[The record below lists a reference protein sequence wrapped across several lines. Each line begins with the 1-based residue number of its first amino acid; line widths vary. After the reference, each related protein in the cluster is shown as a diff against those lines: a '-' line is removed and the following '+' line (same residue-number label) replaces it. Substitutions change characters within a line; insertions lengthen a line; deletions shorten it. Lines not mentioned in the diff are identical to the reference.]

1 MKNTLTFDII
11 TLFPDLF
18 SSFLNESLI
27 GKGILEGELEIKLTD
42 LREFGIGKYRQVDDE
57 PYGGGPG
64 MLFRP
69 EPIVRAIETRKL
81 FYESQGRQVHSVLL
95 TPQGKPFKQ
104 KKAEALSTC
113 NKCLL
118 FVCGR
123 YEGFDE
129 RIRNYVDEEISGGD
143 FICLGGEV
151 IAMVLIEAISRL
163 KENILGNQNSAERET
178 FTQNGLLE
186 YPQYTRPLAFRGQH
200 VPEVL
205 LSGHHARIL
214 KWRSQQA
221 RLRTLQRR
229 PDLLTKKDKGENARP
244 DESG

>member
-81 FYESQGRQVHSVLL
+81 FYESQGRQVHSC
-95 TPQGKPFKQ
+95 PQRS
-104 KKAEALSTC
+104 EASPQC
-113 NKCLL
+113 
-118 FVCGR
+118 
-123 YEGFDE
+123 
-129 RIRNYVDEEISGGD
+129 S
-143 FICLGGEV
+143 
-151 IAMVLIEAISRL
+151 
-163 KENILGNQNSAERET
+163 QET
-178 FTQNGLLE
+178 
-186 YPQYTRPLAFRGQH
+186 
-200 VPEVL
+200 
-205 LSGHHARIL
+205 S
-214 KWRSQQA
+214 
-221 RLRTLQRR
+221 
-229 PDLLTKKDKGENARP
+229 
-244 DESG
+244 

>member
-18 SSFLNESLI
+18 YSFLNESLI
-27 GKGILEGELEIKLTD
+27 GKGILKGELEIKLTD

-69 EPIVRAIETRKL
+69 EPVVRAIETRK
-81 FYESQGRQVHSVLL
+81 
-95 TPQGKPFKQ
+95 
-104 KKAEALSTC
+104 KAEILSTC
-113 NKCLL
+113 DKCLL

-129 RIRNYVDEEISGGD
+129 RIREYVDEEISGGD

-163 KENILGNQNSAERET
+163 KGNILGNQDSAEQET
-178 FTQNGLLE
+178 FTENGLLE
-186 YPQYTRPLAFRGQH
+186 YPQYTRPIEFRGQH

-205 LSGHHARIL
+205 LSGHHAQIL
-214 KWRSQQA
+214 EWRSQQA
-221 RLRTLQRR
+221 RQRTLQRR